1 MKAKQF
7 FVISI
12 MIGFIFAMGMRSAV
26 RAQESVTAPADEIQS
41 ALDSYEKSAVL
52 QEGPRVIAPIDQ
64 NVVSALDIPAS
75 DSPVLDPAQP
85 SQSSASTPPE
95 QSTSLMMDVLELKDM
110 DIGDVLKLISK
121 KSGLNIVSG
130 RDVVGKVTIYLKN
143 VDVRDALRIILESN
157 NLAYIEENS
166 IIKIIPGAEYE
177 KIYGYKFGQDLA
189 TKIIPLKYVK
199 TPEVVAVL
207 DQLKSQSGKIS
218 SDAVSNTVILVDR
231 LDKIVLMEDMIQRM
245 DIPVVTR
252 AFEIRYSKAE
262 DVAKKIE
269 SFLSKNIG
277 KVEYDGRSS
286 KVLVTDTEEKL
297 GQIAKMI
304 QTFDTKHPEVL
315 IEAKIVQVN
324 LNDQYKLGVDWEAIV
339 SDFHSLDLASQF
351 DILSSTDKRGKLSIG
366 TLSGDDYT
374 VLIEA
379 LQTVGDTNILSNP
392 RITVINNEEAKILVG
407 SSEPYVTTQTT
418 TTSSGPSTTA
428 ETVNFIEVGVKLY
441 VTPVIHGDGY
451 VTMKIRPEVSART
464 DYLTTSTNNK
474 IPIVETSQAETTV
487 MVKDGITI
495 VIGGLIKE
503 QDSKTI
509 NKVPLLGDI
518 PVLGRVFRNED
529 KEKTKTE
536 IIIFLTPTIVTGDKP
551 STEKVS
557 ARPEKKK

>member
-1 MKAKQF
+1 MKARK
-7 FVISI
+7 ILI
-12 MIGFIFAMGMRSAV
+12 IGMVVCLMLTGWIFSLAV
-26 RAQESVTAPADEIQS
+26 AQERAAVPADQVQS
-41 ALDSYEKSAVL
+41 ALDSYEKQFSQPTIAQSQVDVPSAVPS
-52 QEGPRVIAPIDQ
+52 QAEGQGVEKTSSDPIGSRQSVADEAS
-64 NVVSALDIPAS
+64 VVPAS
-75 DSPVLDPAQP
+75 F
-85 SQSSASTPPE
+85 
-95 QSTSLMMDVLELKDM
+95 MMDVLELKDM

-157 NLAYIEENS
+157 NLAYVEQNN
-166 IIKIIPGAEYE
+166 IIKVISGAEYE
-177 KIYGYKFGQDLA
+177 KMYGYKFGQSLT
-189 TKIIPLKYVK
+189 TKIVALKYVK

-207 DQLKSQSGKIS
+207 DQIKSQSGKIS

-231 LDKIVLMEDMIQRM
+231 PDKVILMEDMIRRM
-245 DIPVVTR
+245 DIRVTTKT
-252 AFEIRYSKAE
+252 FEIRYSKTE

-269 SFLSKNIG
+269 SFLSKNVG
-277 KVEYDGRSS
+277 KVEFDARSN
-286 KVLVTDTEEKL
+286 KVLVTDTEER
-297 GQIAKMI
+297 IAQVEKMI
-304 QTFDTKHPEVL
+304 QAFDTKHPEVL

-339 SDFHSLDLASQF
+339 SDFHTLDLASQF
-351 DILSSTDKRGKLSIG
+351 SILSSADKRGKLSIG
-366 TLSGDDYT
+366 TLSTDDYK

-441 VTPVIHGDGY
+441 VTPTIHGDGY

-487 MVKDGITI
+487 MVKDAVTI

-503 QDSKTI
+503 QDSRTI
-509 NKVPLLGDI
+509 NKVPFLGDI
-518 PVLGRVFRNED
+518 PFLGTVFRNED
-529 KEKTKTE
+529 REKTKTE
-536 IIIFLTPTIVTGDKP
+536 IIIFLTPTIVTGDHP
-551 STEKVS
+551 SSEKIS
-557 ARPEKKK
+557 GRPEKKK

>member
-1 MKAKQF
+1 MKAKRIL
-7 FVISI
+7 VIG
-12 MIGFIFAMGMRSAV
+12 MVVCLMLTGWIFSLAV
-26 RAQESVTAPADEIQS
+26 AQERGIVPADQVQN
-41 ALDSYEKSAVL
+41 ALDSYEKQLSQPTIAQPQANIPSAVSN
-52 QEGPRVIAPIDQ
+52 QAEGQGVEKASSDPVGSQQPVVDE
-64 NVVSALDIPAS
+64 VSAIPAS
-75 DSPVLDPAQP
+75 F
-85 SQSSASTPPE
+85 
-95 QSTSLMMDVLELKDM
+95 MMDVLELKDM

-157 NLAYIEENS
+157 NLAYVEQNN
-166 IIKIIPGAEYE
+166 IIKVISGAEYE
-177 KIYGYKFGQDLA
+177 KMYGYKFGQNLT
-189 TKIIPLKYVK
+189 TKIVVLRYVK
-199 TPEVVAVL
+199 TPEVVTVL
-207 DQLKSQSGKIS
+207 DQIKSQSGKIS
-218 SDAVSNTVILVDR
+218 SDSVSNTVILVDR
-231 LDKIVLMEDMIQRM
+231 PDKVILMEDMIQRM

-252 AFEIRYSKAE
+252 TFEIRYSKTE
-262 DVAKKIE
+262 EVAKKIE
-269 SFLSKNIG
+269 NFLSKNVG
-277 KVEYDGRSS
+277 KVEFDARSN
-286 KVLVTDTEEKL
+286 KVLVTDTEKKIA
-297 GQIAKMI
+297 QIEKMI
-304 QTFDTKHPEVL
+304 QAFDTKHQEVL

-351 DILSSTDKRGKLSIG
+351 SILSSADKRGKLSIG
-366 TLSGDDYT
+366 TLSTDDYK

-441 VTPVIHGDGY
+441 VTPTIHGDGY

-487 MVKDGITI
+487 MVKDSVTI

-503 QDSKTI
+503 QDSRTI
-509 NKVPLLGDI
+509 NKVPFLGDI
-518 PVLGRVFRNED
+518 PFLGTVFRNED
-529 KEKTKTE
+529 REKTKTE
-536 IIIFLTPTIVTGDKP
+536 IIIFLTPTIVTGDHP
-551 STEKVS
+551 SSEKIS
-557 ARPEKKK
+557 GRPEKKK